1 MNINEGNIDFNETI
15 FNNEKIGNLKI
26 LNSSFFE
33 KDDKI
38 FLETKAIIE
47 IKDLDNFYKKFLIPK
62 GKRKDFKKLEFSFEF
77 DTVNTNFKINKVNFY
92 NLKNKKVNSEKVD
105 DLVDNYADRRIEYLN
120 SISFKNFLKEIIY
133 TYFEFG

>member
-1 MNINEGNIDFNETI
+1 MSTYT
-15 FNNEKIGNLKI
+15 NNSGIEKPG
-26 LNSSFFE
+26 SGE
-33 KDDKI
+33 Q
-38 FLETKAIIE
+38 A
-47 IKDLDNFYKKFLIPK
+47 
-62 GKRKDFKKLEFSFEF
+62 GAWG

-105 DLVDNYADRRIEYLN
+105 DLVDNYEDRRFEYLN